1 MRIASINNTNFTH
14 KILVDIGASNP
25 KGTCKVTVKSEDGRE
40 LYKKRGYLNNT
51 TEGFKRTKD
60 KNGVLDGGQAYFIQR
75 LDKVIKKAN
84 ATVLKDVK
92 EGKYEFAKDENGD
105 DSKDRQLSGVV
116 VFVPGTTYTMKK
128 NDEIAFIPNLKND
141 LGETLVNIDFNEYE
155 KELKSNNDSSDLD
168 VSKDFEFVV
177 TKDLGGAGV
186 ALAQVLA
193 QRNELKTGDYIMGVM
208 TGGGFGS
215 VDIKVKG
222 TERKPV
228 VEFETSESSSY
239 LTGNTLMHGK
249 ISDTFNSLINSKKP
263 KEGFQKIKD
272 EVGLDEFFPVL
283 EKLGRQGVSVK
294 SHLKCFFEA
303 LDLPISTKERQELI
317 ALAQKTGDA
326 RLVTMGKIK
335 ISQRDEALCSEL
347 SDCKYFSEIPS
358 NSKDKRVFTL
368 NKNLISQEQI
378 DKARIAAVEDY
389 ANSVSLISINK
400 INDCI
405 NKVYLVGPFAQ
416 GINAHIQENQQD
428 YDAADLPSLIR
439 KKIETNIDEKHAD
452 LPSTRR
458 LMKLYNFEIICDPD
472 INFPDNTYAGD
483 VFLHKKLEFT
493 PNRGSWFS
501 IPLDGLKTT
510 SA

>member
-1 MRIASINNTNFTH
+1 MRIASVSNTSFTH
-14 KILVDIGASNP
+14 KVLIDIGASNP
-25 KGTCKVTVKSEDGRE
+25 KGTCKVMVKSDDGRQ
-40 LYKKRGYLNNT
+40 LYKKSGYLNT
-51 TEGFKRTKD
+51 TTDGFKRTKD
-60 KNGVLDGGQAYFIQR
+60 ENGFLDGGQAYFIQR

-84 ATVLKDVK
+84 NTVLKEAQ
-92 EGKYEFAKDENGD
+92 EGKIEFAKDENGD
-105 DSKDRQLSGVV
+105 DTHDRQLSGVV
-116 VFVPGTTYTMKK
+116 VFVPGTTYTLKK

-155 KELKSNNDSSDLD
+155 KDLKANCDPDGLN

-186 ALAQVLA
+186 ALAKVLA
-193 QRNELKTGDYIMGVM
+193 QRNELKAGDYIMGVM

-222 TERKPV
+222 SERAPI

-239 LTGNTLMHGK
+239 LTGNTLMHSK
-249 ISDTFNSLINSKKP
+249 ISDTFDSLINSENP
-263 KEGFQKIKD
+263 QEGFQKIKE

-303 LDLPISTKERQELI
+303 LDLPISIEERQKLI
-317 ALAQKTGDA
+317 TLAQKTGDA
-326 RLVTMGKIK
+326 RLVTLGKIGVAK
-335 ISQRDEALCSEL
+335 KDETLCSEL
-347 SDCKYFSEIPS
+347 DKCKYFSELPS
-358 NSKDKRVFTL
+358 DSKDKRIFTL
-368 NKNLISQEQI
+368 NSDLISQEQI
-378 DKARIAAVEDY
+378 DKAVITAVEDY

-416 GINAHIQENQQD
+416 GLNSYIKEHQED
-428 YDAADLPSLIR
+428 YGAKDLPSLIR
-439 KKIETNIDEKHAD
+439 KKIETNIDERHAD

-458 LMKLYNFEIICDPD
+458 LMKLYNFEVICDPE

-501 IPLDGLKTT
+501 IPLKDLKTT
-510 SA
+510 SC